1 MLKTLKTVLK
11 PAMLVLVGINIP
23 IFMFALQ
30 AGSSELAFLSAASAA
45 MCLVGYGNLSIN
57 LEKE

>member
-1 MLKTLKTVLK
+1 ML
-11 PAMLVLVGINIP
+11 
-23 IFMFALQ
+23 ALQ
-30 AGSSELAFLSAASAA
+30 AGATELAFLSAASAA